1 MTFDPTLLL
10 PLAVLWPILLA
21 GLGLL
26 PGLGPRILGLLPLG
40 PLPAL
45 AAALMAPR
53 DTPVDLPWMLLD
65 SSLELSAT
73 GALFLGGAA
82 TLWFWAGLYGTYYLR
97 RETRPTPFVLFW
109 NLVLAGNLGVFI
121 AADIISF
128 YVFFAL
134 VSLLAY
140 PLVIQDRSPAS
151 MRAGTVYLVLA
162 LTGEVAILVALML
175 ATFGAG
181 GALGIEAVRAGLA
194 LPSANPAAVPLLILG
209 FGIKAGLM
217 PLHVWLPVAHPA
229 APVPASAV
237 LSGAIVKAG
246 IFGLVAFLPLG
257 SPLNITGTTLMI
269 LGFSGLFLAALLA
282 VVHGGAKSVLAYST
296 VSQMGLVMGVLGFAL
311 AQGSAPEAVL
321 PAVALFALHH
331 GLAKAALFLGVGLA
345 PVCGQRWRWGL
356 LGVLAILGLSLA
368 GMPLL
373 AGALVKSA
381 LKGSSGAFIPMLI
394 GLSALTTALAMAR
407 FLAVLPK
414 AKPRRRPPVQL
425 ALPFL
430 ALAVTALWLPWLVYA
445 GSTGRT
451 PLAADL
457 SSLFINAWPLG
468 LGMIMAVGTVA
479 IGLKPPALPNGGLLG
494 LMQRWTAA
502 VIAAASA
509 AVRAGSR
516 SLRRTRRKPQTVVA
530 ENLDRLED
538 IFQEPGAAAMLSLAI
553 TGAIVAATFIWIGK
567 G

>member
-1 MTFDPTLLL
+1 MTIDTTLLL
-10 PLAVLWPILLA
+10 PLAVLWPILVALLSLLPS
-21 GLGLL
+21 LGLHMVK
-26 PGLGPRILGLLPLG
+26 LLPLG

-45 AAALMAPR
+45 AAALIAPR
-53 DTPVDLPWMLLD
+53 DTPVALPWVLLD
-65 SSLELSAT
+65 GGLELTAT

-82 TLWFWAGLYGTYYLR
+82 ALWFWAGVYGAFYMR
-97 RETRPTPFVLFW
+97 RDSRPTTFALFW

-140 PLVIQDRSPAS
+140 PLVIHDRQPAS

-162 LTGEVAILVALML
+162 VCGEVAILVGLML
-175 ATFGAG
+175 ASFGAG
-181 GALGIEAVRAGLA
+181 GAIGIEAVRAGLA
-194 LPSANPAAVPLLILG
+194 LPSAHPAAVPLLIAG

-257 SPLNITGTTLMI
+257 TPAAVAGNVLMI

-282 VVHGGAKSVLAYST
+282 LGQGGAKSVLAYST

-311 AQGSAPEAVL
+311 AQGSAPAAVL

-331 GLAKAALFLGVGLA
+331 GLAKGALFLGVGLA
-345 PVCGQRWRWGL
+345 PVCGRAWRWGL
-356 LGVLAILGLSLA
+356 MAVMAVLGLSLA
-368 GMPLL
+368 GAPLL

-381 LKGSSGAFIPMLI
+381 MKDPAGALGAMLI

-407 FLAVLPK
+407 YLAVLPK
-414 AKPRRRPPVQL
+414 AKPRRCPPL
-425 ALPFL
+425 LMALPFV
-430 ALAVTALWLPWLVYA
+430 ALAGAALWLPWMLYA
-445 GSTGRT
+445 DVTGKT
-451 PLAADL
+451 PPAADL
-457 SSLFINAWPLG
+457 RSQFIDAWPLG
-468 LGMIMAVGTVA
+468 LATMMIVGA
-479 IGLKPPALPNGGLLG
+479 ISVGLRPPALPEGDALG
-494 LMQRWTAA
+494 PLRRWTSAA
-502 VIAAASA
+502 TSAARA

-516 SLRRTRRKPQTVVA
+516 SLRQSRPKPASVIG
-530 ENLDRLED
+530 EDLDRIED
-538 IFQEPGAAAMLSLAI
+538 IFREGAAAAILVLAI
-553 TGAIVAATFIWIGK
+553 AGAVVAASLI
-567 G
+567 